1 MASILKVTEITT
13 PDGTGNITVSRPLT
27 GGTGVKGGDIASASP
42 LVIDTDGDYFDV
54 TGTTNFAA
62 MTVAADRQ
70 FTLQF
75 DGALTMTHHATNL
88 DLPSEANI
96 TTAAGDVAVFQ
107 STGSN
112 TVQCI
117 NYMRADGT
125 GIAGGGD
132 FSDGGDA
139 GGAARTLGNTD
150 AYDFALKTNNVEQ
163 LKIEGDT
170 NAGIIDM
177 PNQSGCYVTRN
188 TEQTLTTST
197 VTKIEFATEAYD
209 IQNEFDSTTNYRFTA
224 TKAGNYLI
232 CVQLYYY
239 QVSDGT
245 GCQIYI
251 HKNGARASAT
261 ITKSG
266 TSQSPTAAFC
276 FDLAASDYIEINGA
290 HYEGSDAAIL
300 GGFNYNKLTINKI
313 A

>member
-1 MASILKVTEITT
+1 MDNGQ
-13 PDGTGNITVSRPLT
+13 PQ
-27 GGTGVKGGDIASASP
+27 DI
-42 LVIDTDGDYFDV
+42 
-54 TGTTNFAA
+54 NK
-62 MTVAADRQ
+62 RQ
-70 FTLQF
+70 FIKKGLF
-75 DGALTMTHHATNL
+75 GVGIGAL
-88 DLPSEANI
+88 
-96 TTAAGDVAVFQ
+96 AALLSKIPFARAVQ
-107 STGSN
+107 N
-112 TVQCI
+112 I
-117 NYMRADGT
+117 NYDNSANAMAVS
-125 GIAGGGD
+125 
-132 FSDGGDA
+132 SD
-139 GGAARTLGNTD
+139 
-150 AYDFALKTNNVEQ
+150 
-163 LKIEGDT
+163 
-170 NAGIIDM
+170 GIIDM